1 LAHTGDH
8 IARIYNKLQPKLK
21 RLSVLEK
28 ENESLREEIAELR
41 KIRELFEKQLVSVQ
55 EQNYILKASASSL
68 NDTEKAAL
76 EQTISRYI
84 RDIDKCI
91 NLLSE

>member
-1 LAHTGDH
+1 METTGEH

-21 RLSVLEK
+21 RLSHLEK
-28 ENESLREEIAELR
+28 ENELLRNEISELKKMR
-41 KIRELFEKQLVSVQ
+41 DLFEKQLVALQ
-55 EQNYILKASASSL
+55 EQNYILKASTSSL
-68 NDTEKAAL
+68 TDTDKVAL
-76 EQTISRYI
+76 EQTITKYI

>member
-1 LAHTGDH
+1 MDSTGDH

-21 RLSVLEK
+21 RLTVLEK
-28 ENESLREEIAELR
+28 ENELLRGEISELKKMR
-41 KIRELFEKQLVSVQ
+41 DLFEKQLMTVQ
-55 EQNYILKASASSL
+55 EQNYILKASTHTL
-68 NDTEKAAL
+68 TETDKVAL
-76 EQTISRYI
+76 EQTITRYI